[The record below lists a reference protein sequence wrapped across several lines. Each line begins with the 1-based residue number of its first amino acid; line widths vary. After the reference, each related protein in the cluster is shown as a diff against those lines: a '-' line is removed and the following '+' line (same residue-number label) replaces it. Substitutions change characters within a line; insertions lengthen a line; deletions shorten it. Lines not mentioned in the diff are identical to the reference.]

1 MPLVKLSRLLKDA
14 EKDGYAVGY
23 FESWDTYSFEA
34 VLEAAEEKNSPVVLG
49 FGGTMMNQSWLERFG
64 ISPLG
69 AYGRVIAEQAKVPV
83 ALLLNEVKEIE
94 HIRKGVSSGYNS
106 VMLDSCHLPF
116 EENASITRQVVE
128 LAKPLGIEVQAEF
141 GRLPN
146 FGEEAKGTLTDP
158 KQAQAFV
165 EATGIDFLAVSIGN
179 VHLQTEGSTS
189 IDIERLKAI
198 RQLVNV
204 PLVIHGGTGFP
215 PEKVREVIQIGV
227 SFFHFGTSM
236 KKAFFDKIGAA
247 FAGISSVK
255 PDYQALVGSRKGSD
269 VLMTAKNDIKRIVK
283 EMIDLYG
290 SSQKAASR

>member
-1 MPLVKLSRLLKDA
+1 MALVKLSKLLKDA
-14 EKDGYAVGY
+14 EAGKYAVGY
-23 FESWDTYSFEA
+23 FEAWDTYSFEA
-34 VLEAAEEKNSPVVLG
+34 VLEAAEEKNAPVVLG
-49 FGGTMMNQSWLERFG
+49 FGGTMMNQSWLDRFG
-64 ISPLG
+64 VSPLG

-83 ALLLNEVKEIE
+83 ALLLNEVKDIE
-94 HIRKGVSSGYNS
+94 HIRKGVKSGYNS

-116 EENASITRQVVE
+116 EENAWITKQVVE
-128 LAKPLGIEVQAEF
+128 LAKPHGIEVQAEF

-165 EATGIDFLAVSIGN
+165 EATSVDFLAVSIGN

-215 PEKVREVIQIGV
+215 PEKVREVIQVGV

-236 KKAFFDKIGAA
+236 KKAFLESTMSA
-247 FAGISSVK
+247 FGKTNLVK
-255 PDYQALVGSRKGSD
+255 PDYQALVGSRKESD
-269 VLMTAKNDIKRIVK
+269 LLVPAKNEIKRIVK
-283 EMIDLYG
+283 EMIELYG
-290 SSQKAASR
+290 SSQKATKR